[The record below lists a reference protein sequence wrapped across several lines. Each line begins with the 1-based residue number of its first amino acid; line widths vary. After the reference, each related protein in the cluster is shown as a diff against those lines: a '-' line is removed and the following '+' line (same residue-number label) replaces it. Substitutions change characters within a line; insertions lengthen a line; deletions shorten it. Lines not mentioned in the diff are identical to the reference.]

1 MTGSAGPSVRKRV
14 LLGHLGARGDC
25 LYATAVAR
33 QIKQDFPDCHLTW
46 AVGSMC
52 RAIVEGNPYVDE
64 IWEFPMAIHGEMIA
78 AWEVFHRQAEARRQA
93 GEFDEVYYTQIY
105 PDNFRNFDGTVRAS
119 IFRGYPRPIT
129 VPVTPVVRL
138 TDDEVRRVREFA
150 QRHGLESGGPVL
162 LFEYSAGSGQTFVD
176 TAFARTAALEIVSRL
191 PDARVIL
198 ASHVPFAPEHPRIID
213 GSPLGFKEN
222 AELTKYCTLLI
233 GCSSGLSWLCTS
245 DWAKPLPK
253 IQLLKRETSVFA
265 SFVHD
270 HERFGLPTDQIIE
283 ITDCP
288 PRRLV
293 DCVVTAVDQGFAAAR
308 ETYHEPIRPD
318 FRHYAE
324 TMRFVLARSGI
335 GAVLGSIKITVE
347 RYGVRWRLFSEI
359 VRVGISELRRFARAL
374 PVGRIH

>member
-1 MTGSAGPSVRKRV
+1 
-14 LLGHLGARGDC
+14 
-25 LYATAVAR
+25 
-33 QIKQDFPDCHLTW
+33 
-46 AVGSMC
+46 MC

-64 IWEFPMAIHGEMIA
+64 IWEFPMANHGEMIA
-78 AWEVFHRQAEARRQA
+78 AWEAFHRQAEARRRA
-93 GEFDEVYYTQIY
+93 GDFDEVYYTQIY

-138 TDDEVRRVREFA
+138 TDEEVERVRQFA
-150 QRHGLESGGPVL
+150 QRHGLESGGPVV

-176 TAFARTAALEIVSRL
+176 TEFARAAALEIVNRL

-198 ASHVPFAPEHPRIID
+198 ASHAPFTPEHPRIVD

-283 ITDCP
+283 MTDCP
-288 PRRLV
+288 TRHLV
-293 DCVVTAVDQGFAAAR
+293 DCTVMAIEGGFAEAHR
-308 ETYHEPIRPD
+308 RFHERLRPD
-318 FRHYAE
+318 FVHYAE
-324 TMRFVLARSGI
+324 TLRFVLARSGLSAALLS
-335 GAVLGSIKITVE
+335 GLHTFK
-347 RYGVRWRLFSEI
+347 RYGFRWQLIRALT
-359 VRVGISELRRFARAL
+359 RVGLSEARRRVRL
-374 PVGRIH
+374 EPR